1 MLKTINRPLD
11 LEWLE
16 DFEAVA
22 HWRNFSK
29 AATARHMA
37 QPALSRH
44 IKALEEWVGVPL
56 LDRTSHPVSLNEAG
70 ALLLPHA
77 TGAIE
82 QLLKGR
88 EMARATL
95 EKAAK
100 KLTLAATHV
109 LSITFFPQWLQELES
124 KLRIESVQMISDS
137 FQACQTLMLERKVQ
151 CLLCHGH
158 ALGQSQLLAPDFIYS
173 VMGMDVLLPV
183 AKPLADG
190 AAPDLSKLALLA
202 YGQESSFGKI
212 MKGVLPE
219 VFQTDRLVTHFT
231 SHHAVLLK
239 TMALDGR
246 GVAWLPK
253 SLVVDELANKRLVT
267 VGDAAWQIP
276 IEIRLYRHADVM
288 TQTAEAVW
296 QSVCLAT
303 EA

>member
-29 AATARHMA
+29 AATARNMA
-37 QPALSRH
+37 QPVLSRH
-44 IKALEEWVGVPL
+44 IKGLEEWVGAAL
-56 LDRTSHPVSLNEAG
+56 LDRTSHPVSMTDAG
-70 ALLLPHA
+70 IAFLPYSVV
-77 TGAIE
+77 AIE
-82 QLLKGR
+82 QLIKGR
-88 EMARATL
+88 DIARATL
-95 EKAAK
+95 AKEAK

-109 LSITFFPQWLQELES
+109 LSMTYFPQWLQELES
-124 KLRIESVQMISDS
+124 KLHIESVQMTSDS

-173 VMGMDVLLPV
+173 VMGMDALLPV
-183 AKPLADG
+183 AKPQANG
-190 AAPDLSKLALLA
+190 VAPDFATLPLLA
-202 YGQESSFGKI
+202 YGRESSFGKI
-212 MKGVLPE
+212 MVGVLPE
-219 VFQTDRLVTHFT
+219 VFQADRLVTHFT

-253 SLVVDELANKRLVT
+253 SLVVDELTNGRLAL
-267 VGDAAWQIP
+267 VGDATWQIP
-276 IEIRLYRHADVM
+276 IEIRLYRHAGAM

-296 QSVCLAT
+296 QSVN
-303 EA
+303 

>member
-16 DFEAVA
+16 DLEAVA

-37 QPALSRH
+37 QPVLSRH

-56 LDRTSHPVSLNEAG
+56 LDRTSHPVSLTEAG
-70 ALLLPHA
+70 AAFLPYA
-77 TGAIE
+77 AVAIE
-82 QLLKGR
+82 QLIKGR
-88 EMARATL
+88 DIARATV
-95 EKAAK
+95 ENAAK

-109 LSITFFPQWLQELES
+109 LSITFFPQWLQELEA
-124 KLRIESVQMISDS
+124 KLKIESVQMISDS
-137 FQACQTLMLERKVQ
+137 FQACQTLMMERKVQ

-158 ALGQSQLLAPDFIYS
+158 ALQQSQLLAPDFVYT

-190 AAPDLSKLALLA
+190 ASPDFFTLALLA

-212 MKGVLPE
+212 MKDVLPG
-219 VFQTDRLVTHFT
+219 VFQENRLVTHFT

-253 SLVVDELANKRLVT
+253 SLVLDELANNRLVT
-267 VGDAAWQIP
+267 VGDAAWQIL
-276 IEIRLYRHADVM
+276 IEIRLYRHADEM
-288 TQTAEAVW
+288 AATAEAVW
-296 QSVCLAT
+296 QSVS
-303 EA
+303 

>member
-1 MLKTINRPLD
+1 MLKTINRPLG

-29 AATARHMA
+29 AAAARSMA
-37 QPALSRH
+37 QPVLSRH

-56 LDRTSHPVSLNEAG
+56 LDRTSHPVSLTEAG
-70 ALLLPHA
+70 IAFLPYSVV
-77 TGAIE
+77 AIE
-82 QLLKGR
+82 QLIKGR
-88 EMARATL
+88 DMARATL
-95 EKAAK
+95 ETAAK

-109 LSITFFPQWLQELES
+109 LSMTFFPQWLQELES
-124 KLRIESVQMISDS
+124 KLHIESVQMTSDS
-137 FQACQTLMLERKVQ
+137 FQACQTLMQERKVQ

-158 ALGQSQLLAPDFIYS
+158 ALGQSQLLAPDFVYA
-173 VMGMDVLLPV
+173 VMGMDALLPV
-183 AKPLADG
+183 AKPLAGG
-190 AAPDLSKLALLA
+190 AEPDFATLPLLA
-202 YGQESSFGKI
+202 YGTESSFGKI
-212 MKGVLPE
+212 MAGVLPS
-219 VFQTDRLVTHFT
+219 VIQTDRLVTHFT

-267 VGDAAWQIP
+267 VGDAAWHIP
-276 IEIRLYRHADVM
+276 IEIRLYRHADAM

-303 EA
+303 DA

>member
-29 AATARHMA
+29 AATARHVA
-37 QPALSRH
+37 QPVLSRH

-56 LDRTSHPVSLNEAG
+56 LDRTSHPVSLTPAG
-70 ALLLPHA
+70 SAFLPYA
-77 TGAIE
+77 TQTLE
-82 QLLKGR
+82 QLVLGR
-88 EMARATL
+88 DSARASA
-95 EKAAK
+95 EKATK
-100 KLTLAATHV
+100 KLLLAATHV

-124 KLRIESVQMISDS
+124 RLHIDSVQMISDS
-137 FQACQTLMLERKVQ
+137 YQACQTLMLERKVQ

-158 ALGQSQLLAPDFIYS
+158 ALQQSQLQAPDFVYA

-183 AKPLADG
+183 AKPLSNG
-190 AAPDLSKLALLA
+190 ASPAFDTLPLLA
-202 YGQESSFGKI
+202 YGKESSFGKI
-212 MKGVLPE
+212 MQGVLPE
-219 VFQTDRLVTHFT
+219 VFQENRLVTHFT

-253 SLVVDELANKRLVT
+253 SLVLDELANKRLVL

-276 IEIRLYRHADVM
+276 IEIRLYRHADVLSE
-288 TQTAEAVW
+288 TAEAVW

-303 EA
+303 DA

>member
-29 AATARHMA
+29 AAAARSMA
-37 QPALSRH
+37 QPVLSRH

-56 LDRTSHPVSLNEAG
+56 LDRTSHPVSLTEAG
-70 ALLLPHA
+70 TLFLPH
-77 TGAIE
+77 TTDAIG

-88 EMARATL
+88 EMARATI
-95 EKAAK
+95 EASAK

-109 LSITFFPQWLQELES
+109 LSMTFFPQWLQELES
-124 KLRIESVQMISDS
+124 KLHIESVQMTSDS

-158 ALGQSQLLAPDFIYS
+158 ALQQSQLLAPDFIYV

-183 AKPLADG
+183 AKPLVDG
-190 AAPDLSKLALLA
+190 ASPAFETLPLLA
-202 YGQESSFGKI
+202 YGKESSFGKI
-212 MKGVLPE
+212 MRDVLPE
-219 VFQTDRLVTHFT
+219 VFQTDRLATHFT

-253 SLVVDELANKRLVT
+253 SLVVDELANGRLVL

-276 IEIRLYRHADVM
+276 IEIRLYRHADAM

-296 QSVCLAT
+296 QSVN
-303 EA
+303 